1 MPHYYKLGNI
11 PHKRH
16 TQFRKPD
23 GTLYSEQ
30 LFSTEGFSDDYAL
43 LYARNYGA
51 EESVVELIP
60 YMLEAFLKADAAFRT
75 GRKELQDVPRLPIA
89 RRRYG
94 KGSKTTDTTNKENT

>member
-1 MPHYYKLGNI
+1 MSVLKLA
-11 PHKRH
+11 
-16 TQFRKPD
+16 QLPD
-23 GTLYSEQ
+23 RVPVKLVITVQPDIKKAL
-30 LFSTEGFSDDYAL
+30 DDYAL

-51 EESVVELIP
+51 EESVAELIP
-60 YMLEAFLKADAAFRT
+60 YMLEAFLKTDAAFRA

>member
-1 MPHYYKLGNI
+1 MSALRLAQLPDRVPVKLTI
-11 PHKRH
+11 SVQPELK
-16 TQFRKPD
+16 KA
-23 GTLYSEQ
+23 L
-30 LFSTEGFSDDYAL
+30 DDYAL

-51 EESVVELIP
+51 EESVAELVP

-75 GRKELQDVPRLPIA
+75 GRKELQDVPRVPLA